1 MKINDVIHGFKLLRQ
16 ETVTEVASE
25 AFIFQHEKSGAKLLY
40 LKNDDENKVFSAC
53 FRTPPTD
60 DTGVPHIIEHSTLC
74 GSRKFPLKEPF
85 VELVK
90 GSMNTFLN
98 AMTYPDKTM
107 YPIASLNDKDFH
119 NLMDVY
125 LDAVFYPSIYTK
137 PEILLQ
143 EGWHYE
149 ISSPDAP
156 LTYSGVVFN
165 EMKGALSDPDDQLE
179 NECLSAVFPDSV
191 YSNESGGNPEFIPD
205 LTYEQFIDFHKKYYS
220 PANCYLYLYGKM
232 NVEEQLQFIND
243 EYLQNFDRIEV
254 DSTIDFQKPFDETVI
269 RRCEYPVGAQDDTAA
284 KTFLNYTAIVGDS
297 SDTETACAMGVLC
310 RALLESEGAPVRQAL
325 MDAGIGMDVDASF
338 DDSIMQPIF
347 KVTVTGSEAE
357 RLETFQA
364 VLMDSFKEQVA
375 KGIDKTLLEASLNS
389 MEFKLREADFGNAP
403 KGLVYHI
410 VSMTT
415 WLYDGDPLQNLRY
428 EAVMKKLREAIDTD
442 YYEQV
447 LQKNVIDNKH
457 SAFVVMAPSKT
468 MAAEREAKIADK
480 LARVKAGMS
489 EDDIKQVIETTAKL
503 KEMQQTPDTP
513 EALATIP
520 LLKISDISP
529 KSQEFHM
536 EERELD
542 GAKILF
548 SDVNTNGI
556 AYVNINFDLKSVP
569 QDMLQYV
576 YFLADVIGAVD
587 TDKHP
592 YAQIANLEGLHTGG
606 LDYRLNANNN
616 DKWEDGFNVMFRV
629 SGRAF
634 MRKLPEMFDIIGEVC
649 TSSKYTDKKRI
660 KELLM
665 NTLSSAQMAMMQSSI
680 QMVLSKLGAHMTPA
694 SAIEYGCTLPKYRF
708 LKEMMAD
715 YDNKFDELAEK
726 LSEVARLIFNR
737 KNIIIGVTLKEEEY
751 PVFAAECSKLLAALP
766 NEERKL
772 HRYVW
777 DFGSC
782 QEAFSSPAQVQYV
795 CKGANIFQLGY
806 EKLPGAMRILDIILK
821 YEYFWT
827 KIRVQGGAYGA
838 LTRIGNDGELMFASY
853 RDPNLKAT
861 VDVFDG
867 TADFIASFDAS
878 ERELIKYIIGTISH
892 IDVAAT
898 PKTKGILAQS
908 MWLRGVTQE
917 ERQERRNQILNATV
931 EDIRALAPIIDR
943 AMKENNLCVF
953 GNEVVIKECKDMF
966 KNIINIME

>member
-16 ETVTEVASE
+16 ETVDEIASE
-25 AFIFQHEKSGAKLLY
+25 AFIFEHVKSGAKLMY
-40 LKNDDENKVFSAC
+40 LKNDDDNKVFSAC

-90 GSMNTFLN
+90 GSLNTFLN

-107 YPIASLNDKDFH
+107 YPIASLNNKDFH

-125 LDAVFYPSIYTK
+125 LDAVFYPSIYKK

-149 ISSPDAP
+149 IDSPDAP

-165 EMKGALSDPDDQLE
+165 EMKGAISDPDDQLE
-179 NECLSAVFPDSV
+179 NECFSAVFPDSI

-205 LTYEQFIDFHKKYYS
+205 LTYEQFIEFHKKYYS
-220 PANCYLYLYGKM
+220 PANCYLYLYG
-232 NVEEQLQFIND
+232 NLDIDEQLSFIND

-254 DSTIDFQKPFDETVI
+254 DSAIGFQKPFDETVI
-269 RRCEYPVGAQDDTAA
+269 RRCEYPVGAQDDTTA
-284 KTFLNYTAIVGDS
+284 KTFLNYTAIIGDS
-297 SDTETACAMGVLC
+297 SDIETNCAMSVIC
-310 RALLESEGAPVRQAL
+310 RALLQSEGAPVRQAL

-338 DDSIMQPIF
+338 DDSIMQPIL

-357 RLETFQA
+357 RLETFRA

-375 KGIDKTLLEASLNS
+375 KGIDKTLLEASLNYI
-389 MEFKLREADFGNAP
+389 EFKLREADFGNTP

-428 EAVMKKLREAIDTD
+428 EAVMKKLQEAISTD
-442 YYEQV
+442 YYEKI
-447 LQKNVIDNKH
+447 LQKNVIDNQH
-457 SAFVVMAPSKT
+457 SAFVVMSPSKT
-468 MAAEREAKIADK
+468 MAAERDAKIADK
-480 LARVKAGMS
+480 LAQVKAGMTD
-489 EDDIKQVIETTAKL
+489 DDIKQVIETTAKL
-503 KEMQQTPDTP
+503 KEMQQTPDSP

-520 LLKISDISP
+520 LLEISDISP
-529 KSQEFHM
+529 DSQDFHM

-548 SDVNTNGI
+548 SNVNTNGI
-556 AYVNINFDLKSVP
+556 AYVNIFFDLKTVP

-587 TDKHP
+587 TEKHT
-592 YAQIANLEGLHTGG
+592 YAEIANLEGLHTGG
-606 LDYRLNANNN
+606 IDYRLNVNNN
-616 DKWEDGFNVMFRV
+616 KKWEDGFNIMFKV

-634 MRKLPEMFDIIGEVC
+634 IRKLPEMFDIIGEVC

-665 NTLSSAQMAMMQSSI
+665 NTLSSTQMAMMQSSI
-680 QMVLSKLGAHMTPA
+680 QLVMSKLGSHMTPV
-694 SAIEYGCTLPKYRF
+694 SAIEYECTLPKYRF
-708 LKEMMAD
+708 LKKMMAD
-715 YDNKFDELAEK
+715 YDNAFDDLAEK
-726 LSEVARLIFNR
+726 LTDVARTLFNR
-737 KNIIIGVTLKEEEY
+737 QNLIIGVTLKEEEY
-751 PVFAAECSKLLAALP
+751 PQFATECSRLLSLLP
-766 NEERKL
+766 NEKREL
-772 HRYVW
+772 HKYQW
-777 DFGSC
+777 EFNSC
-782 QEAFSSPAQVQYV
+782 REAFSSPAQIQYV
-795 CKGANIFQLGY
+795 AKGANLNKLGC
-806 EKLPGAMRILDIILK
+806 EEVSGVFRIMDMILK

-838 LTRIGNDGELMFASY
+838 LTRIATDGELIFASY
-853 RDPNLKAT
+853 RDPNLKTT

-867 TADFIASFDAS
+867 TADFLANFNAT
-878 ERELIKYIIGTISH
+878 EREMTKYIIGTISH
-892 IDVAAT
+892 VDIAAT
-898 PKTKGILAQS
+898 PKMKGIIAQS
-908 MWLRGVTQE
+908 RWLRGITKEMWQK
-917 ERQERRNQILNATV
+917 RRNQILNATV
-931 EDIRALAPIIDR
+931 GDIRALAPIIDK

-953 GNEVVIKECKDMF
+953 GNEVVINDCRDMF
-966 KNIINIME
+966 QKITNIME